1 MMCVFY
7 VFPQHFFFYN
17 WTCNW
22 SALPSSL
29 LGNLGPRRR
38 NCEDSSG
45 HKDTQWKHRTK
56 SQCGVYGCELF
67 TIKPYFTFYHHLK
80 NKNAR
85 EWIYWKCPFHQ
96 QCKTNNRHNAIIS
109 GKYVHFCMFKVSMK
123 ITNWFMLLLLRLYG
137 LWFDTWTSC

>member
-1 MMCVFY
+1 MHSCVYWKRQSLRGSRSWEQEPLALFTRY
-7 VFPQHFFFYN
+7 YINVYDVCVLCVSSTFFFYN

-56 SQCGVYGCELF
+56 SQWWVYGCELF

-96 QCKTNNRHNAIIS
+96 QCKTNNRHKIHAFL
-109 GKYVHFCMFKVSMK
+109 YV
-123 ITNWFMLLLLRLYG
+123 
-137 LWFDTWTSC
+137 